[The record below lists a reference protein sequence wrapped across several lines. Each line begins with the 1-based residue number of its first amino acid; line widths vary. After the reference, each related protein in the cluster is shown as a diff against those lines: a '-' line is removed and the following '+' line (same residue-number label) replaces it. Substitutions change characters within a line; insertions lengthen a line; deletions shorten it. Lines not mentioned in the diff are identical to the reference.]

1 MSAQKANLE
10 ILPLGVQVA
19 LGLGLIALAAF
30 PFVGTDFYTQMVT
43 RMMIMAIFAMSL
55 DLLQGVTGLVSLG
68 HAAYFGL
75 AGYALAFLTPQG
87 EAVSLWWTLPVAVL
101 ASGLAA
107 LIIGFFVVRTHGI
120 YFIMVTMAFAQMVF
134 YLFFDNKVLGGS
146 DGLYIN
152 FKPAADI
159 FGWVP
164 FDLENKRTLYYFTLA
179 AVLGVYA
186 FLRRLLWSPF
196 GRALAGIRV
205 NEHRMRAMGFGTFGY
220 KLAAFTLAGALA
232 GLAGYLWGAQTGYI
246 NPELMGFHMSAHAI
260 MMVILGGMGNFAG
273 AIVGAFAFEYLL
285 HVFKDLPQVGS
296 VNLGKHWQLWMGLF
310 IVLLV
315 TAFWV
320 WSSVSVNV
328 RSRPM
333 SEVLLSAKNLT
344 KRFGGLAAV
353 NDVSLELVRN
363 HIHAVIGPNG
373 AGKSTLTNLLSGDL
387 PPTTGSVTLGGHD
400 VTGWSPEK
408 ISARGLGRSYQ
419 KTNIFLPFSVW
430 ENVRLAAQSREP
442 HTFRLIS
449 RATDFVAVNA
459 RTERAIE
466 LSGLKDRRSSIAG
479 TISHGE
485 QRQLEIA
492 MTLATEPQVV
502 LLDEPLAGMGTVEA
516 ERMVALLLAIKKD
529 HGILLVEHDMD
540 AVFALADRLT
550 VMVNGQVIAS
560 GTPAEIRA
568 DAGVQA
574 AYLGEEH

>member
-1 MSAQKANLE
+1 MSAQKAHLE
-10 ILPLGVQVA
+10 VLPPGVQVA
-19 LGLGLIALAAF
+19 LGLALIALLAF

-87 EAVSLWWTLPVAVL
+87 EAVSLWWTLPLALL
-101 ASGLAA
+101 ASASAA

-134 YLFFDNKVLGGS
+134 YLFFDNKILGGS

-152 FKPAADI
+152 FKPDIAI

-164 FDLENKRTLYYFTLA
+164 PFSWWNLDNKTTLYYFTLA
-179 AVLGVYA
+179 AMLGVYA

-246 NPELMGFHMSAHAI
+246 NPELMGFHMSVHAI

-285 HVFKDLPQVGS
+285 HVFKDLPQVDLSFGS

-315 TAFWV
+315 TFA
-320 WSSVSVNV
+320 
-328 RSRPM
+328 P
-333 SEVLLSAKNLT
+333 
-344 KRFGGLAAV
+344 
-353 NDVSLELVRN
+353 
-363 HIHAVIGPNG
+363 
-373 AGKSTLTNLLSGDL
+373 
-387 PPTTGSVTLGGHD
+387 
-400 VTGWSPEK
+400 
-408 ISARGLGRSYQ
+408 
-419 KTNIFLPFSVW
+419 
-430 ENVRLAAQSREP
+430 
-442 HTFRLIS
+442 
-449 RATDFVAVNA
+449 
-459 RTERAIE
+459 
-466 LSGLKDRRSSIAG
+466 
-479 TISHGE
+479 
-485 QRQLEIA
+485 
-492 MTLATEPQVV
+492 
-502 LLDEPLAGMGTVEA
+502 
-516 ERMVALLLAIKKD
+516 
-529 HGILLVEHDMD
+529 HGILG
-540 AVFALADRLT
+540 LAEKLMQRKEK
-550 VMVNGQVIAS
+550 A
-560 GTPAEIRA
+560 GTPNE
-568 DAGVQA
+568 
-574 AYLGEEH
+574 